1 MTINN
6 AEFLI
11 NQMNPVLKRARMI
24 YHHLQ
29 LDRENEDIE
38 VCNMFGSV
46 FARIHYPDHT
56 ILDALDRIM
65 EEIYG

>member
-1 MTINN
+1 MTVNN

-38 VCNMFGSV
+38 VCNMFGAV
-46 FARIHYPDHT
+46 FYRLHYPDYKIT
-56 ILDALDRIM
+56 GALKKLM
-65 EEIYG
+65 EEMYG